1 MTVGAVARDGAIV
14 VTVADDGPGVAPE
27 ARAVLFEPGARSA
40 DVNGHRGAGLGLP
53 LARRL
58 AKAIGGDVTL
68 APQAP
73 GAGAQFEVRL
83 PA

>member
-1 MTVGAVARDGAIV
+1 MVI
-14 VTVADDGPGVAPE
+14 VADDGPGVEPE
-27 ARAVLFEPGARSA
+27 AREVLFEPGARTA
-40 DVNGHRGAGLGLP
+40 GVNGHRGAGLGLP

-68 APQAP
+68 APPAP

-83 PA
+83 PG

>member
-1 MTVGAVARDGAIV
+1 MIVSAVARDGAIV
-14 VTVADDGPGVAPE
+14 VTVADDGPGVEPE
-27 ARAVLFEPGARSA
+27 TRAVLFEPGVRSA
-40 DVNGHRGAGLGLP
+40 GVNGHRGAGLGLA

-83 PA
+83 PV

>member
-1 MTVGAVARDGAIV
+1 MTARSWSPSPTTARAWSP
-14 VTVADDGPGVAPE
+14 T
-27 ARAVLFEPGARSA
+27 ARAVLFEPGARTA

>member
-1 MTVGAVARDGAIV
+1 MILGAVARDGAV
-14 VTVADDGPGVAPE
+14 VITVTDDGPGVEPE
-27 ARAVLFEPGARSA
+27 AGASLFEPGARTA

-68 APQAP
+68 ASRAP